1 MEQGEG
7 AMTIAKRTVGVA
19 VAAALGLAVGSAS
32 AQDLTIALGASVTSL
47 DPHFHALTPNNN
59 VAQHVFN
66 NLVEQDENQ
75 RLVPGLATSWT
86 AKGDDTWVIKLR
98 PGVKFHDGSD
108 FTAEDVVASIK
119 RVAWV
124 PNSPSAFTIY
134 TKAIKNVVVVD
145 PLTLELKTDGPYPLM
160 PNDLSNF
167 FIVSKK
173 HVEAPTEDFNR
184 LTAAVGTGP
193 YRYVDYARGER
204 IVMERNEAY
213 WGKKP
218 EWKKVTFRLI
228 TNPAA
233 RVAALLA
240 GDVQMIEAVPTA
252 DIEKLKKNAN
262 VTLAQA
268 ASNRLIYLH
277 MDHQR
282 ATTPFILDKAGKPL
296 DKNPLK
302 DLRVRQA
309 LSKAI
314 NRDGIVERVMEGVA
328 VPAGQLLADS
338 FFGTSPNLKPEKYDP
353 DGAKK
358 LLADAGYP
366 SGFAI
371 TIHGPND
378 RYINDGRVI
387 QTIAQM
393 WSRVGVDAKVEAMP
407 WATFAGKASNQEF
420 TIFLVGWGSGTGETS
435 SPLRSLLATFNREA
449 GLGQANRGRYSNPE
463 LDRTLAE
470 ALRTVDDKKR
480 GELLAKASE
489 IGIRDVG
496 IIPLHYEVST
506 WALKKGLAYVAR
518 ADQQTMAMEVTTA
531 K

>member
-1 MEQGEG
+1 
-7 AMTIAKRTVGVA
+7 MTIAKQTVGVA
-19 VAAALGLAVGSAS
+19 LAAAFGLAAATAT
-32 AQDLTIALGASVTSL
+32 AQDLTVALGASVTSL
-47 DPHFHALTPNNN
+47 DPHFHALGPNNN
-59 VAQHVFN
+59 MAQHVFN
-66 NLVEQDENQ
+66 NLIEQDANQ

-98 PGVKFHDGSD
+98 SGVKFHDGSD
-108 FTAEDVVASIK
+108 FTAEDVVATIK
-119 RVAWV
+119 RIAWV

-134 TKAIKNVVVVD
+134 TKAIKNVAVVD
-145 PLTLELKTDGPYPLM
+145 PLTIELKTDGPYPLM

-173 HVEAPTEDFNR
+173 SVEAPTEDFNR
-184 LTAAVGTGP
+184 LTAAIGTGP
-193 YRYVDYARGER
+193 YKYVDYARGER

-213 WGKKP
+213 WGNKP
-218 EWKKVTFRLI
+218 EWKKTTFRLI

-252 DIEKLKKNAN
+252 DIAKLKQNAN
-262 VTLAQA
+262 ITLAQA
-268 ASNRLIYLH
+268 PSNRLIYLH
-277 MDHQR
+277 MDHQKPV
-282 ATTPFILDKAGKPL
+282 TPFITDKAGKPL

-314 NRDGIVERVMEGVA
+314 NRDGIVERVMEGVG

-366 SGFAI
+366 NGFTI
-371 TIHGPND
+371 TLHGPND
-378 RYINDGRVI
+378 RYINDGRIV
-387 QTIAQM
+387 QTVAQM
-393 WSRVGVDAKVEAMP
+393 WSRIGVEAKVEALP
-407 WATFAGKASNQEF
+407 WATFASKASNQEF
-420 TIFLVGWGSGTGETS
+420 TIYLVGWGSGTGETS
-435 SPLRSLLATFNREA
+435 STLRSLLATFNRDA
-449 GLGQANRGRYSNPE
+449 GMGQANRGRYSNPE
-463 LDRTLAE
+463 LDKTLAE
-470 ALRTVDDKKR
+470 ALKTVDEKKR

-489 IGIRDVG
+489 IGVRDVG

-506 WALKKGLAYVAR
+506 WGLKKGLAYVGR
-518 ADQQTMAMEVTTA
+518 AGQETLATEVTTA

>member
-1 MEQGEG
+1 M
-7 AMTIAKRTVGVA
+7 ILAKRTLCVA
-19 VAAALGLAVGSAS
+19 AAAALGLAAGRAS
-32 AQDLTIALGASVTSL
+32 AQDLTVALGASVTSL
-47 DPHFHALTPNNN
+47 DPHFHALAPNNN
-59 VAQHVFN
+59 IAQHIFN
-66 NLVEQDENQ
+66 NLVEQDANQ

-86 AKGDDTWVIKLR
+86 AKDDNTWVIKLR
-98 PGVKFHDGSD
+98 SGVKFHDGSD
-108 FTAEDVVASIK
+108 FTAEDVIASVK
-119 RVAWV
+119 RIAWV

-134 TKAIKNVVVVD
+134 TKPIKNIVVVD
-145 PLTLELKTDGPYPLM
+145 PLTIELKTDGPYPLM

-173 HVEAPTEDFNR
+173 FVEAPTEDFNR

-193 YRYVDYARGER
+193 YKVVDYARGER
-204 IVMERNEAY
+204 IVMERNDAY

-218 EWKKVTFRLI
+218 EWKKTTFRLI

-233 RVAALLA
+233 RVASILA

-252 DIEKLKKNAN
+252 DIEKLKQNAS

-282 ATTPFILDKAGKPL
+282 DTTPFFTDKSGKPL
-296 DKNPLK
+296 AKNPLK

-309 LSKAI
+309 LSKSI
-314 NRDGIVERVMEGVA
+314 NRDGIVERVMEGVG
-328 VPAGQLLADS
+328 VPAGQLLAES

-366 SGFAI
+366 NGFNV

-378 RYINDGRVI
+378 RCINDARVI
-387 QTIAQM
+387 QTVAQM
-393 WSRVGVDAKVEAMP
+393 WSRIGVDTKVEALP
-407 WATFAGKASNQEF
+407 WATYAAKASAQEYS
-420 TIFLVGWGSGTGETS
+420 IFLVGWGSGTGETS
-435 SPLRSLLATFNREA
+435 STLRSLLATFNKDT
-449 GLGQANRGRYSNPE
+449 GMGQANRGRYSNPE
-463 LDRTLAE
+463 LDKTLAE

-489 IGIRDVG
+489 IGVRDVG

-506 WALKKGLAYVAR
+506 WALKKGLTYVGR
-518 ADQQTMAMEVTTA
+518 ADQSTLAMEVTTA

>member
-1 MEQGEG
+1 
-7 AMTIAKRTVGVA
+7 MTIAKRTVGVA
-19 VAAALGLAVGSAS
+19 LGAALGLGAGTAAAPVA
-32 AQDLTIALGASVTSL
+32 AQDLTVALGASVTSL

-59 VAQHVFN
+59 IAQHVFN
-66 NLVEQDENQ
+66 NLVEQDHNQ
-75 RLVPGLATSWT
+75 QLVPGLATSWT
-86 AKGDDTWVIKLR
+86 AKDDNTWVIKLR

-108 FTAEDVVASIK
+108 FTAEDVVATVK

-134 TKAIKNVVVVD
+134 TKAIKNIVVVD
-145 PLTLELKTDGPYPLM
+145 PLTIELKTDGPYPLM

-173 HVEAPTEDFNR
+173 MVEAPTEDFNR
-184 LTAAVGTGP
+184 LTAAIGTGP
-193 YRYVDYARGER
+193 YKFTDYARGER

-218 EWKKVTFRLI
+218 EWKKATFRLI

-233 RVAALLA
+233 RVAAILS

-252 DIEKLKKNAN
+252 DIEKLKGNAN
-262 VTLAQA
+262 ITLAQA

-282 ATTPFILDKAGKPL
+282 DVTPFFTDKAGKPL
-296 DKNPLK
+296 AKNPLK

-309 LSKAI
+309 LSKSI

-328 VPAGQLLADS
+328 VPAGQLLAES

-366 SGFAI
+366 NGFTV

-387 QTIAQM
+387 QTVAQM
-393 WSRVGVDAKVEAMP
+393 WSRIGIEAKVEALP

-420 TIFLVGWGSGTGETS
+420 SIFLVGWGSGTGETS
-435 SPLRSLLATFNREA
+435 STLRSLLATFNKDT
-449 GLGQANRGRYSNPE
+449 GMGQANRGRYSNPE
-463 LDRTLAE
+463 LDKTLAE

-480 GELLAKASE
+480 GDLLAKASE
-489 IGIRDVG
+489 IGVRDVG

-506 WALKKGLAYVAR
+506 WALKKGLTYTAR
-518 ADQQTMAMEVTTA
+518 ADQQTMATEVVTA

>member
-1 MEQGEG
+1 
-7 AMTIAKRTVGVA
+7 MTIAKRTVGVA
-19 VAAALGLAVGSAS
+19 LGAALGLAAGPAA
-32 AQDLTIALGASVTSL
+32 AQDLAVALGASVTSL
-47 DPHFHALTPNNN
+47 DPHFHALAPNNSI
-59 VAQHVFN
+59 AQHVFN

-75 RLVPGLATSWT
+75 KLIQGLAVSWS
-86 AKGDDTWVIKLR
+86 ARGDDKWIIKLR
-98 PGVKFHDGSD
+98 PGVKFTDGSD

-119 RVAWV
+119 RIAWV

-134 TKAIKNVVVVD
+134 TKAIKEAVIVD
-145 PLTLELKTDGPYPLM
+145 PLTLELRTDGPYPLM

-167 FIVSKK
+167 FIISKK
-173 HVEAPTEDFNR
+173 SVEAPTEDFNR
-184 LTAAVGTGP
+184 LTAAIGTGP
-193 YRYVDYARGER
+193 YKYSDYARGDR
-204 IVMERNEAY
+204 IVLERNEGY
-213 WGKKP
+213 WDTKP

-252 DIEKLKKNAN
+252 DIEKLKRNPN
-262 VTLAQA
+262 LSLAQA

-282 ATTPFILDKAGKPL
+282 DTTPFFTDKAGKPL
-296 DKNPLK
+296 AKNPLK

-314 NRDGIVERVMEGVA
+314 NRDGIVERVMEGVS
-328 VPAGQLLADS
+328 VPAGQLLAES
-338 FFGTSPNLKPEKYDP
+338 FFGTSKNLPPEKYDP

-366 SGFAI
+366 NGFGV
-371 TIHGPND
+371 TLHGPND

-387 QTIAQM
+387 QTVAQM
-393 WSRVGVDAKVEAMP
+393 WSRIGVDAKVEAMP
-407 WATFAGKASNQEF
+407 WATYAAKATNQEF
-420 TIFLVGWGSGTGETS
+420 SIFLVGWGSGTGETS
-435 SPLRSLLATFNREA
+435 STLRSLLATFNRET
-449 GLGQANRGRYSNPE
+449 GMGQANRGRYSNPE
-463 LDRTLAE
+463 LDKVLAE
-470 ALRTVDDKKR
+470 ALRTVNSAKR
-480 GELLAKASE
+480 GELLAQASE

-496 IIPLHYEVST
+496 VIPLHYEVST
-506 WALKKGLAYVAR
+506 WGLKKGLTYVGR
-518 ADQQTMAMEVTTA
+518 AGQETLAMEVRTA

>member
-1 MEQGEG
+1 
-7 AMTIAKRTVGVA
+7 MTIAKQTVGVA
-19 VAAALGLAVGSAS
+19 FAAAFGLAAATAS
-32 AQDLTIALGASVTSL
+32 AQDLTVALGASVTSL
-47 DPHFHALTPNNN
+47 DPHFHALGPNNN
-59 VAQHVFN
+59 MAQHVFN
-66 NLVEQDENQ
+66 NLVEQDANQ

-98 PGVKFHDGSD
+98 SGVKFHDGSD
-108 FTAEDVVASIK
+108 FTAEDVVATVK
-119 RVAWV
+119 RIAWV

-134 TKAIKNVVVVD
+134 TKAIKNIVVVD
-145 PLTLELKTDGPYPLM
+145 PLTIELKTDGPYPLM
-160 PNDLSNF
+160 PNDLANF

-173 HVEAPTEDFNR
+173 SVEAATEDFNR

-193 YRYVDYARGER
+193 YKYVEYARGER

-218 EWKKVTFRLI
+218 EWKKTTFRLI

-252 DIEKLKKNAN
+252 DIAKLKQNAN

-268 ASNRLIYLH
+268 PSNRLIYLH
-277 MDHQR
+277 MDHQKDV
-282 ATTPFILDKAGKPL
+282 TPFITDKAGKPL

-309 LSKAI
+309 LSKSI
-314 NRDGIVERVMEGVA
+314 NRDGIVERVMEGVG
-328 VPAGQLLADS
+328 VPAGQLLAES

-358 LLADAGYP
+358 LLADAGFP
-366 SGFAI
+366 NGFNI
-371 TIHGPND
+371 TLHGPND
-378 RYINDGRVI
+378 RYINDGRII
-387 QTIAQM
+387 QTVAQM
-393 WSRVGVDAKVEAMP
+393 WSRIGIEVKVEALP
-407 WATFAGKASNQEF
+407 WATFASKASNQEY
-420 TIFLVGWGSGTGETS
+420 TIYLVGWGSGTGETS
-435 SPLRSLLATFNREA
+435 STLRSLLATFNKDT
-449 GLGQANRGRYSNPE
+449 GMGQANRGRYSNAE
-463 LDRTLAE
+463 LDKTLAE

-489 IGIRDVG
+489 IGVNNVG

-506 WALKKGLAYVAR
+506 WGLKKGLTYVGR
-518 ADQQTMAMEVTTA
+518 AGQETLATEVTTA

>member
-1 MEQGEG
+1 
-7 AMTIAKRTVGVA
+7 MTIAKRTIGVA
-19 VAAALGLAVGSAS
+19 VAAALSLAAGLTS
-32 AQDLTIALGASVTSL
+32 AQELTIGLGASVTSL
-47 DPHFHALTPNNN
+47 DPHFHALGPNNN
-59 VAQHVFN
+59 IASHVFN
-66 NLVEQDENQ
+66 SLVEQDENQ
-75 RLVPGLATSWT
+75 RLVPGLAVSWT
-86 AKGDDTWVIKLR
+86 PREDDTWVIKLR

-108 FTAEDVVASIK
+108 FTAEDVIASVK
-119 RVAWV
+119 RVPWV
-124 PNSPSAFTIY
+124 PNSPSNFTIY
-134 TKAIKNVVVVD
+134 TKAIKNIVVVD
-145 PLTLELKTDGPYPLM
+145 PLTIELKTDGPYPLM

-167 FIVSKK
+167 FIVNKK
-173 HVEAPTEDFNR
+173 MVEAPTEDFNR
-184 LTAAVGTGP
+184 LAATIGTGP
-193 YRYVDYARGER
+193 YRFVDYARGDR
-204 IVMERNEAY
+204 IVMERNDAY

-252 DIEKLKKNAN
+252 DIEKLKANAAL
-262 VTLAQA
+262 TLAQA

-282 ATTPFILDKAGKPL
+282 EVTPFIADTSGKPL
-296 DKNPLK
+296 AKNPLK

-309 LSKAI
+309 LSKAL

-338 FFGTSPNLKPEKYDP
+338 FFGTSPNLRPEKFDP

-358 LLADAGYP
+358 LLADAGFP
-366 SGFAI
+366 NGFAI

-378 RYINDGRVI
+378 RYINDGRII

-393 WSRVGVDAKVEAMP
+393 WSRIGIEAKVEALP
-407 WATFAGKASNQEF
+407 WATFATKATNQEF
-420 TIFLVGWGSGTGETS
+420 TIYLVGWGSGTGETS
-435 SPLRSLLATFNREA
+435 STLRSLLATFNRDT
-449 GLGQANRGRYSNPE
+449 GMGQANRGRYSNPE
-463 LDRTLAE
+463 LDKVLAE
-470 ALRTVDDKKR
+470 ALKTVDDKKR

-489 IGIRDVG
+489 IGVRDVG

-506 WALKKGLAYVAR
+506 WAMKKGLKYVAR

>member
-1 MEQGEG
+1 MN
-7 AMTIAKRTVGVA
+7 IAKRLVGVA
-19 VAAALGLAVGSAS
+19 LAAAFGLAVGQAK

-66 NLVEQDENQ
+66 NLVEQDEKQ
-75 RLVPGLATSWT
+75 RLVPGLAVSWT
-86 AKGDDTWVIKLR
+86 TKGEDIWVIKLR

-119 RVAWV
+119 RVGWV
-124 PNSPSAFTIY
+124 PNSPSPFTIY
-134 TKAIKNVVVVD
+134 TKSIKSIAVVD
-145 PLTLELKTDGPYPLM
+145 PLTIELKTDGPYPLM

-173 HVEAPTEDFNR
+173 SVEAPTEDFNR
-184 LTAAVGTGP
+184 LTAAIGTGP
-193 YRYVDYARGER
+193 YKYVEYARGDK
-204 IVMERNEAY
+204 IVLERNEAY

-228 TNPAA
+228 TNPAS
-233 RVAALLA
+233 RMAALLS
-240 GDVQMIEAVPTA
+240 GDVQMVEAVPTT
-252 DIEKLKKNAN
+252 DIAQLKKNAN

-282 ATTPFILDKAGKPL
+282 DVTPFFTDKSGKPL
-296 DKNPLK
+296 TKNPLK

-314 NRDGIVERVMEGVA
+314 DRQAIVSRVMEGVA
-328 VPAGQLLADS
+328 VPAGQLLDDS
-338 FFGTSPNLKPEKYDP
+338 FFGTSRNLKPEKYDP
-353 DGAKK
+353 EGAKK
-358 LLADAGYP
+358 LLAAAGYP
-366 SGFAI
+366 DGFGL
-371 TIHGPND
+371 TLHGPSD
-378 RYINDGRVI
+378 RYINDGRII
-387 QTIAQM
+387 QTVAQM
-393 WSRVGVDAKVEAMP
+393 WSRIGIDAKVEAQP
-407 WATFAGKASNQEF
+407 WAAFASKASNQEYS
-420 TIFLVGWGSGTGETS
+420 IFLVGWGSGTGETS
-435 SPLRSLLATFNREA
+435 STLRSLLATFNKDT
-449 GLGQANRGRYSNPE
+449 GMGQANRGRYSNPD
-463 LDRTLAE
+463 LDRTLSE
-470 ALRTVDDKKR
+470 ALKTVEDKKR
-480 GELLAKASE
+480 GDLLAKASE

-506 WALKKGLAYVAR
+506 WGLKKGLKYVAR
-518 ADQQTMAMEVTTA
+518 ADQQTMAMEVTAA